1 MRGFGMPYGYNG
13 KILRVDLAH
22 GKTWVEEPNAM
33 TYRSYLGGGALACY
47 YFLKELKPGTD
58 PLGPDNILIFMTSVI
73 NGTPLSGLNRFSVA
87 AKSPLT
93 GGYGESEAGGWWA
106 PELKSA
112 GFDGIIVHGK
122 ASVPAYLWVHDGEAE
137 LRDARAVWGKLSGEV
152 QTTIREEL
160 GDNRIRVIQT
170 GVAGENLVRYA
181 AIVNELKHF
190 NGRCG
195 LGAVM
200 GSKNLKAIAVRGS
213 KRRELFDRESARDVI
228 RWLKESCDLGPGS
241 LHDLG
246 TSRAVLRLDEQGIL
260 PTRNFKDGSFE
271 HAEGISGTAMR
282 DRILVGRGTCYGC
295 ILACKR
301 EVRVDEYDVDPKYGG
316 PEYETIAAN
325 GSLCGIADL
334 KIIAKANQLLAE
346 YVLDSIS
353 TGATIAFA
361 MECYENRILTKEDTG
376 GIELEFG
383 NGEALLKLIQM
394 IGRREGIGDL
404 LAEGVKRAA
413 QRIGKGAHK
422 YALHVKG
429 QELPM
434 HDPRGKRSLALA
446 YSVSPTGADHAES
459 PHDSWFECL
468 DAERD
473 TALSP
478 LGLLEPV
485 DRFDLSSKKVRAFL
499 YGQMI
504 WSLYNSIGVCIFVGA
519 PDGPLSLSKLVE
531 YVRAVTGWDT
541 SLWEL
546 LKVGEKANTMSRIF
560 NYREGFT
567 KEQDTLP
574 DRMFEGL
581 EGGPMTGEKLDR
593 ERFQRALETYYQMA
607 GWDPQTGAPTKAK
620 LAELGLEWAAA
631 EG

>member
-1 MRGFGMPYGYNG
+1 
-13 KILRVDLAH
+13 
-22 GKTWVEEPNAM
+22 
-33 TYRSYLGGGALACY
+33 
-47 YFLKELKPGTD
+47 
-58 PLGPDNILIFMTSVI
+58 
-73 NGTPLSGLNRFSVA
+73 
-87 AKSPLT
+87 
-93 GGYGESEAGGWWA
+93 
-106 PELKSA
+106 
-112 GFDGIIVHGK
+112 
-122 ASVPAYLWVHDGEAE
+122 
-137 LRDARAVWGKLSGEV
+137 
-152 QTTIREEL
+152 
-160 GDNRIRVIQT
+160 
-170 GVAGENLVRYA
+170 
-181 AIVNELKHF
+181 
-190 NGRCG
+190 
-195 LGAVM
+195 
-200 GSKNLKAIAVRGS
+200 
-213 KRRELFDRESARDVI
+213 
-228 RWLKESCDLGPGS
+228 
-241 LHDLG
+241 
-246 TSRAVLRLDEQGIL
+246 
-260 PTRNFKDGSFE
+260 
-271 HAEGISGTAMR
+271 
-282 DRILVGRGTCYGC
+282 
-295 ILACKR
+295 
-301 EVRVDEYDVDPKYGG
+301 
-316 PEYETIAAN
+316 
-325 GSLCGIADL
+325 
-334 KIIAKANQLLAE
+334 
-346 YVLDSIS
+346 
-353 TGATIAFA
+353 

-383 NGEALLKLIQM
+383 NGQALLRMIEM
-394 IGRREGIGDL
+394 IGRREGIGDV
-404 LAEGVKRAA
+404 LAEGVERAA
-413 QRIGKGAHK
+413 RRIGKGAQK

-468 DAERD
+468 DAESD
-473 TALSP
+473 TPLSP

-499 YGQMI
+499 YAQMI

-581 EGGPMTGEKLDR
+581 ESGPMKGEKLDR
-593 ERFQRALETYYQMA
+593 ERFRVALETYYQMA

-620 LAELGLEWAAA
+620 LAELDLEWAAS